1 MERGISMAR
10 MHSRK
15 HGKHGSKK
23 PIKKIKV
30 DWLIYD
36 KDEVEKLILKLA
48 KEGKSSAEIGL
59 LLRDQYG
66 IPDVRYF
73 KMRVLKVM
81 EKEHKK
87 EVPEDMYN
95 LIRKAVNVHK
105 HMDSNRKDS
114 KGKHGLELLE
124 SKIRRLGK
132 YYARTG
138 KLPRKWKYSI
148 DEAKLLVK

>member
-1 MERGISMAR
+1 MAR

-15 HGKHGSKK
+15 HGRHGSHK
-23 PIKKIKV
+23 PIKRIAL

-36 KDEVEKLILKLA
+36 KNEVKMLIAKLA
-48 KEGKSSAEIGL
+48 KEGRSSAEIGII
-59 LLRDQYG
+59 LRDQYG

-73 KMRVLKVM
+73 DMRITKTM
-81 EKEHKK
+81 GKR

-95 LIRKAVNVHK
+95 LMKKAVNLHR
-105 HMDSNRKDS
+105 HMSEMRKDS

-132 YYARTG
+132 YYARSG
-138 KLPRKWKYSI
+138 KLPRDWKYSI
-148 DEAKLLVK
+148 ENAKLLVK

>member
-1 MERGISMAR
+1 

-15 HGKHGSKK
+15 HGKHGSHK
-23 PIKKIKV
+23 PIKRIHL

-36 KDEVEKLILKLA
+36 KDEVQKLIEKLA
-48 KEGKSSAEIGL
+48 KEGRTSSEIGIM
-59 LLRDQYG
+59 LRDQYG

-73 KMRVLKVM
+73 DMRIGKVAP
-81 EKEHKK
+81 KEGM
-87 EVPEDMYN
+87 PEDMYN
-95 LIRKAVNVHK
+95 LMKKAVNLHR
-105 HMDSNRKDS
+105 HMGEMRKDS

-138 KLPRKWKYSI
+138 KLPRDWRYSI
-148 DEAKLLVK
+148 EDAKLLVK